1 MQANTVHSNKKNH
14 VCLNDYLTGEY
25 ILVTYEKERMMDSN
39 KVYYVFDQGTIDE
52 FKSLIIAISE
62 ELQTVQTWYTVAEAA
77 E

>member
-1 MQANTVHSNKKNH
+1 
-14 VCLNDYLTGEY
+14 
-25 ILVTYEKERMMDSN
+25 MDSN